1 MSIYK
6 LRDRKLIMVML
17 MAMSLVT
24 LRRYVGWSIGSTN
37 LMVSPISEKMDAGRD
52 DEPFLVF
59 HIGPHKTATSTTQ
72 CDLSYHRDLLYEKA
86 SVAYLGR
93 RYYKLCENKEAA
105 TNMPAINTRDLL
117 ECLEEHSLNK
127 PCNQQKIWVKFE
139 NILERLSGENITVII
154 SDEAF
159 SRMKSTPKNMR
170 LLHSTLN
177 KFYPGQVRISLVYR
191 RYFEYILS
199 VHNEVYKPLG
209 RRDTKVWPSEGHRGY
224 IHPFVTF
231 YEMFEKQHFF
241 GLAEKK
247 GEKYFP
253 YMQQAALQHVHPVEY
268 LQHFW
273 SDSSNAVQIFNMHV
287 VRDDMSTSYVE
298 SILPRGKANVFQQG
312 KMEVKLRNKTKPSRS
327 NPSLNLDF
335 DRLAVTAKEIGLFDS
350 TEWGRR
356 EVAKATEKLFQKLKV
371 ENNMTLE
378 DFPQVCLNET
388 QLKDFLRYSLDVEQH
403 LFFPNH
409 GQRAQQNDE
418 EAKIHESDFYRAV
431 QRGKFCNMDV
441 TKVIEMPLVR
451 KFYESLN

>member
-1 MSIYK
+1 MSIHK
-6 LRDRKLIMVML
+6 LRDRKLIMLML
-17 MAMSLVT
+17 TLMSLVT
-24 LRRYVGWSIGSTN
+24 LRRNMGGWSIGSTN

-93 RYYKLCENKEAA
+93 RYYMLCENKEAA

-159 SRMKSTPKNMR
+159 SRMKATPENMR
-170 LLHSTLN
+170 LLRSTLN

-191 RYFEYILS
+191 RYFEFILS
-199 VHNEVYKPLG
+199 VHNEIYKPLG
-209 RRDTKVWPSEGHRGY
+209 RGESKAWPSEDQGGY
-224 IHPFVTF
+224 ILHPFVTF

-241 GLAEKK
+241 GLAERKA
-247 GEKYFP
+247 EKYFP
-253 YMQQAALQHVHPVEY
+253 YVQQAALQHVHPVEY
-268 LQHFW
+268 LQRFW
-273 SDSSNAVQIFNMHV
+273 SDSLNTVQIFNMPL
-287 VRDDMSTSYVE
+287 VRNDVSTSYVE
-298 SILPRGKANVFQQG
+298 SILTRGKANVFQQG
-312 KMEVKLRNKTKPSRS
+312 KMEVKLLNKTKPSRS
-327 NPSLNLDF
+327 NPSLNLDL
-335 DRLAVTAKEIGLFDS
+335 DRLAVTAKEIGLVDS
-350 TEWGRR
+350 TKWKRPA
-356 EVAKATEKLFQKLKV
+356 VAEATEKLFQKLKV
-371 ENNMTLE
+371 EKNMTME

-388 QLKDFLRYSLDVEQH
+388 QLKDLLRYSLDVEQH

-409 GQRAQQNDE
+409 DDE
-418 EAKIHESDFYRAV
+418 DAKIHESDFHRAV
-431 QRGKFCNMDV
+431 QRHKFCNMDV
-441 TKVIEMPLVR
+441 NKVIEMPLVR
-451 KFYESLN
+451 KFYESLD